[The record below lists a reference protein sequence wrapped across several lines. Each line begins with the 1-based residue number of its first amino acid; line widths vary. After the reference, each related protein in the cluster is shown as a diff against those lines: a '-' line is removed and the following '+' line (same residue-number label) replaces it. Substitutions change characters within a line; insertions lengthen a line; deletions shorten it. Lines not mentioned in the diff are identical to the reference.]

1 MLFNTCTATQVK
13 DIFTTLVREAI
24 TDLGYERNVSVQSH
38 GPAVT
43 LKITNENG
51 RVYSVDLTLAIKH
64 WSWPK
69 DAEEW
74 RREHQNGWPNQ
85 SLVQEICRDGCHL
98 VAKQPKGQSLP
109 EQDKA
114 LLWGYSFSAAEKKLF
129 LNGGNGEANS
139 CRKQVLRIVKALR
152 EKLNL
157 EPLNSYH
164 LKTILL
170 YECEK
175 CPLLSQW
182 GSIHLSERFLS
193 LLERLENCLL
203 WSNCP
208 HYFIRNLNLFEA
220 FTGQQCF
227 DLARKVREIRLQP
240 TKVFS
245 HLMIE
250 QSLQQSIQ
258 QAIEQSLMQTTKQ
271 ALMEQV
277 LQLTQ
282 LEQFTSL
289 VLERAVGQGIE
300 QAMRHTQYQVQEQTL
315 VQVLGALRQALRA
328 MLKAFGVGVGKAVR
342 HELLQEFN
350 QGLEQLTL
358 TDYQGKVLR
367 QDWEQAFVQGQEHV
381 FAQAMGQA
389 FVEGL
394 GQVLGQVLG
403 LILGIA
409 LEQSLDQLAQ
419 IFQSFTYIFV
429 MSSLSAM
436 Q

>member
-1 MLFNTCTATQVK
+1 M
-13 DIFTTLVREAI
+13 
-24 TDLGYERNVSVQSH
+24 
-38 GPAVT
+38 
-43 LKITNENG
+43 
-51 RVYSVDLTLAIKH
+51 
-64 WSWPK
+64 
-69 DAEEW
+69 
-74 RREHQNGWPNQ
+74 
-85 SLVQEICRDGCHL
+85 
-98 VAKQPKGQSLP
+98 
-109 EQDKA
+109 
-114 LLWGYSFSAAEKKLF
+114 
-129 LNGGNGEANS
+129 
-139 CRKQVLRIVKALR
+139 KALR

-175 CPLLSQW
+175 CPLSSQW
-182 GSIHLSERFLS
+182 SSIHLSERFLS

-258 QAIEQSLMQTTKQ
+258 QAIEQSLMQTVEQ

-282 LEQFTSL
+282 LVL
-289 VLERAVGQGIE
+289 VLGRAVGQGIE

-389 FVEGL
+389 FGEG
-394 GQVLGQVLG
+394 LGQVLG

-419 IFQSFTYIFV
+419 IFQSVTYNFV

>member
-1 MLFNTCTATQVK
+1 M
-13 DIFTTLVREAI
+13 
-24 TDLGYERNVSVQSH
+24 
-38 GPAVT
+38 
-43 LKITNENG
+43 
-51 RVYSVDLTLAIKH
+51 
-64 WSWPK
+64 
-69 DAEEW
+69 
-74 RREHQNGWPNQ
+74 
-85 SLVQEICRDGCHL
+85 
-98 VAKQPKGQSLP
+98 
-109 EQDKA
+109 
-114 LLWGYSFSAAEKKLF
+114 
-129 LNGGNGEANS
+129 
-139 CRKQVLRIVKALR
+139 KALR

-175 CPLLSQW
+175 CPLSSQW
-182 GSIHLSERFLS
+182 SSIHLSERFLS

-258 QAIEQSLMQTTKQ
+258 QAIEQSLMQTVEQ

-282 LEQFTSL
+282 LVL
-289 VLERAVGQGIE
+289 VLERAVEQGIE

-358 TDYQGKVLR
+358 TDYQGQVLE
-367 QDWEQAFVQGQEHV
+367 QAWEQAFVQGQEHV

-394 GQVLGQVLG
+394 GQVFGQVLG

-419 IFQSFTYIFV
+419 IFQSVTYNFV

>member
-1 MLFNTCTATQVK
+1 M
-13 DIFTTLVREAI
+13 
-24 TDLGYERNVSVQSH
+24 
-38 GPAVT
+38 
-43 LKITNENG
+43 
-51 RVYSVDLTLAIKH
+51 
-64 WSWPK
+64 
-69 DAEEW
+69 
-74 RREHQNGWPNQ
+74 
-85 SLVQEICRDGCHL
+85 
-98 VAKQPKGQSLP
+98 
-109 EQDKA
+109 
-114 LLWGYSFSAAEKKLF
+114 
-129 LNGGNGEANS
+129 
-139 CRKQVLRIVKALR
+139 KALR

-258 QAIEQSLMQTTKQ
+258 QAIEQSLMQTVEQ

-282 LEQFTSL
+282 LAL
-289 VLERAVGQGIE
+289 VLERAVEQGIE

-328 MLKAFGVGVGKAVR
+328 IVKAFGEGVGEAM
-342 HELLQEFN
+342 LQEFN

-358 TDYQGKVLR
+358 TDYQGQVLR

-419 IFQSFTYIFV
+419 IFQSFTYNFV

>member
-1 MLFNTCTATQVK
+1 M
-13 DIFTTLVREAI
+13 
-24 TDLGYERNVSVQSH
+24 
-38 GPAVT
+38 
-43 LKITNENG
+43 
-51 RVYSVDLTLAIKH
+51 
-64 WSWPK
+64 
-69 DAEEW
+69 
-74 RREHQNGWPNQ
+74 
-85 SLVQEICRDGCHL
+85 
-98 VAKQPKGQSLP
+98 
-109 EQDKA
+109 
-114 LLWGYSFSAAEKKLF
+114 
-129 LNGGNGEANS
+129 
-139 CRKQVLRIVKALR
+139 KALR

-175 CPLLSQW
+175 CPLSSQW

-315 VQVLGALRQALRA
+315 VQVLGALRQVLRA

>member
-1 MLFNTCTATQVK
+1 M
-13 DIFTTLVREAI
+13 
-24 TDLGYERNVSVQSH
+24 
-38 GPAVT
+38 
-43 LKITNENG
+43 
-51 RVYSVDLTLAIKH
+51 
-64 WSWPK
+64 
-69 DAEEW
+69 
-74 RREHQNGWPNQ
+74 
-85 SLVQEICRDGCHL
+85 
-98 VAKQPKGQSLP
+98 
-109 EQDKA
+109 
-114 LLWGYSFSAAEKKLF
+114 
-129 LNGGNGEANS
+129 
-139 CRKQVLRIVKALR
+139 KALR

-175 CPLLSQW
+175 CPLSSQW
-182 GSIHLSERFLS
+182 SSIHLSERFLS

-258 QAIEQSLMQTTKQ
+258 QAIEQSLMQTVEQ

-328 MLKAFGVGVGKAVR
+328 IVKAFGEGVGEAM
-342 HELLQEFN
+342 LQEFN

-389 FVEGL
+389 FGEGL
-394 GQVLGQVLG
+394 GEVFGQVLG

-419 IFQSFTYIFV
+419 IFQSVTYNFV

>member
-1 MLFNTCTATQVK
+1 M
-13 DIFTTLVREAI
+13 
-24 TDLGYERNVSVQSH
+24 
-38 GPAVT
+38 
-43 LKITNENG
+43 
-51 RVYSVDLTLAIKH
+51 
-64 WSWPK
+64 
-69 DAEEW
+69 
-74 RREHQNGWPNQ
+74 
-85 SLVQEICRDGCHL
+85 
-98 VAKQPKGQSLP
+98 
-109 EQDKA
+109 
-114 LLWGYSFSAAEKKLF
+114 
-129 LNGGNGEANS
+129 
-139 CRKQVLRIVKALR
+139 KALR

-175 CPLLSQW
+175 CPLSSQW

-258 QAIEQSLMQTTKQ
+258 QAIEQSLMQTVEQ

-282 LEQFTSL
+282 LAL
-289 VLERAVGQGIE
+289 VLERAVEQGIE

-315 VQVLGALRQALRA
+315 VQVLGALRQAPRA
-328 MLKAFGVGVGKAVR
+328 MLKAFGEGVGEAM
-342 HELLQEFN
+342 LQEFN

-358 TDYQGKVLR
+358 TDYQGQVLE
-367 QDWEQAFVQGQEHV
+367 QAWEQAFVQGQEHV

-389 FVEGL
+389 FGEG
-394 GQVLGQVLG
+394 LGQVLG
-403 LILGIA
+403 LILGIV

-419 IFQSFTYIFV
+419 IFQSVTYNFV

>member
-1 MLFNTCTATQVK
+1 MTYCFKPNL
-13 DIFTTLVREAI
+13 
-24 TDLGYERNVSVQSH
+24 
-38 GPAVT
+38 
-43 LKITNENG
+43 
-51 RVYSVDLTLAIKH
+51 
-64 WSWPK
+64 
-69 DAEEW
+69 
-74 RREHQNGWPNQ
+74 GWPNQ

-98 VAKQPKGQSLP
+98 VAKQPKGQNLP

-114 LLWGYSFSAAEKKLF
+114 LLWQYSFSAAEKKLF
-129 LNGGNGEANS
+129 LNGGHGEANS

-164 LKTILL
+164 LKTLLL

-175 CPLLSQW
+175 WHHPSQW
-182 GSIHLSERFLS
+182 SSIHLSERFLS

-245 HLMIE
+245 DLIIE
-250 QSLQQSIQ
+250 QSLQQPIQ
-258 QAIEQSLMQTTKQ
+258 QAIEQSLMQTMKQ
-271 ALMEQV
+271 ALEQV
-277 LQLTQ
+277 SQLTQ

-289 VLERAVGQGIE
+289 VLEQAVGQGIV
-300 QAMRHTQYQVQEQTL
+300 QALRRTQDQVQEQTL

-328 MLKAFGVGVGKAVR
+328 ILKAFGEGVGEAVG
-342 HELLQEFN
+342 HELLQGFN

-358 TDYQGKVLR
+358 TDYQEQVLV
-367 QDWEQAFVQGQEHV
+367 QAWEQAFVQGQEHV
-381 FAQAMGQA
+381 FAQAVGEA
-389 FVEGL
+389 FGEGL
-394 GQVLGQVLG
+394 GQALGQALG

-409 LEQSLDQLAQ
+409 LEQSLHQLAP
-419 IFQSFTYIFV
+419 IVQSFTYNFV